1 MKNNPALSAFP
12 QLKHGMRHLMICII
26 KRIFIAVC
34 ICLSA
39 DSIYAQV
46 TKGNAILGGSISYET
61 TKYSDN
67 GDRVGAFTFMP
78 GVGYFFL
85 DRLAGGLRVSYTQI
99 FDEGDGFRDFTAGP
113 FARYYFLPVTK
124 STNIFLEGQ
133 FLWGSEKYEGFP
145 GENKNGYGFTAG
157 PVFFINPH
165 IGLEMMA
172 GWRSLKYKTDRGRYN
187 TAWIGAG
194 LQVHLDIFRF
204 KQGK

>member
-1 MKNNPALSAFP
+1 MQCVFVFPRILSTRRL
-12 QLKHGMRHLMICII
+12 QKGMQYWADRYLMN
-26 KRIFIAVC
+26 
-34 ICLSA
+34 
-39 DSIYAQV
+39 Q
-46 TKGNAILGGSISYET
+46 
-61 TKYSDN
+61 
-67 GDRVGAFTFMP
+67 
-78 GVGYFFL
+78 
-85 DRLAGGLRVSYTQI
+85 QI
-99 FDEGDGFRDFTAGP
+99 FDEGDRFRDFTAGP
-113 FARYYFLPVTK
+113 FARYYFLPVSK

-172 GWRSLKYKTDRGRYN
+172 GWRSLMYKTDRGRYN

-194 LQVHLDIFRF
+194 LQVHLEIFRF